1 MGKSA
6 LPSRNFFPYKSSYH
20 FQYLNCCQIYIP
32 MVHTSNLA
40 VLLIFACF
48 IHFWYSQ
55 VPGLKFKGEFSRSP
69 DQVLQRAYS
78 LGLITEK
85 HFRSKHKSC
94 ISIFVEGQSSSLLL
108 QYVLLPSGLH
118 LVLWWTCIII
128 CGQFLPR
135 RQFSFHQ
142 SRGNYWEFGQQV
154 QCSREE

>member
-1 MGKSA
+1 MLGGKACHPATFSHTNPTYFCLLYSFLILA
-6 LPSRNFFPYKSSYH
+6 KCQVLNLRVGRSR
-20 FQYLNCCQIYIP
+20 
-32 MVHTSNLA
+32 
-40 VLLIFACF
+40 
-48 IHFWYSQ
+48 
-55 VPGLKFKGEFSRSP
+55 
-69 DQVLQRAYS
+69 DQVLQRACS

-142 SRGNYWEFGQQV
+142 SRGNYWEFDQQV
-154 QCSREE
+154 TNSCAILHAQ